1 MDGDKQQASG
11 NNNSETIEFKIKG
24 AATTRQR
31 QRQPSS
37 STAKSTTTQQDAC
50 TICLDPIS
58 ERAVAVPCNHLT
70 FDFLC
75 LVSWLQEQSTCPLCK
90 RIVTKVEYD
99 FRSPEDYKTYNVPS
113 EQQSAKVNTSTI
125 SQHARRAHLPLNRRR
140 RQPAPSPPS
149 DDPSL
154 SRRRHIYRHRL
165 YALHIGSNRFS
176 QYRSVLTPSDFS
188 SQSLQSKTRTF
199 LRRELQIFSFL
210 DSPSTNIP
218 GRGRGG
224 NRDFLIE
231 YIIAILKTSEIRGA
245 DGKAE
250 ELVTEFLGRENAK
263 QLLHEL
269 EAWLRSPFATL
280 REWDDVVQYADRGGG
295 EK

>member
-1 MDGDKQQASG
+1 MDGDNQHASG
-11 NNNSETIEFKIKG
+11 NTNNNESIEFKIKG
-24 AATTRQR
+24 AASRLT
-31 QRQPSS
+31 S
-37 STAKSTTTQQDAC
+37 STAAAAKGTTAQDVC

-75 LVSWLQEQSTCPLCK
+75 LVSWLQEQPTCPLCK
-90 RIVTKVEYD
+90 RTVTKVEYD
-99 FRSPEDYKTYNVPS
+99 FRSPEDYKTYHVPKDH
-113 EQQSAKVNTSTI
+113 QPLRNDTSA
-125 SQHARRAHLPLNRRR
+125 HARRSHLPLNRHR
-140 RQPAPSPPS
+140 RQQPAAPPPPT

-154 SRRRHIYRHRL
+154 SRRKHIYRHRL
-165 YALHIGSNRFS
+165 FALHVGSNRFS
-176 QYRSVLTPSDFS
+176 QYRSITPSDFS
-188 SQSLQSKTRTF
+188 SQALQSKARTF
-199 LRRELQIFSFL
+199 LRRELQVFSFL
-210 DSPSTNIP
+210 DSSSTNIP

-231 YIIAILKTSEIRGA
+231 YIIAILKTCEIRGA

-250 ELVTEFLGRENAK
+250 ELVSEFLGRENAR

-280 REWDDVVQYADRGGG
+280 REWDEVVQYADRGER